1 MQFSFVINE
10 FDIKIVENFIKSTL
24 KDKELDTIVA
34 DGLTGY
40 NSIIEESTATP
51 IMHVQYYAQ
60 VNDTIDKKDKP
71 IKSPNKK
78 PKTLKYLKKI
88 IFEVHKKIKRI

>member
-1 MQFSFVINE
+1 MIICSLVFVINE

-40 NSIIEESTATP
+40 NSIIEE
-51 IMHVQYYAQ
+51 
-60 VNDTIDKKDKP
+60 
-71 IKSPNKK
+71 
-78 PKTLKYLKKI
+78 
-88 IFEVHKKIKRI
+88 